1 MPYDPHYHARMLLS
15 RVPDEIRKSISTE
28 ELNDRLVEA
37 ARLGAQANDPALS
50 DELRKAARLR
60 GQAVL
65 QAQPREA
72 TRAQHA
78 KLIAKAAATPH
89 RGQAEAI
96 RRQAEEL
103 ISEQHPIAPPHG
115 AAVRKAKGDDP
126 VPVFD
131 QAGNL
136 VGVCDPDD
144 ITPLGS
150 PGGKAPPPASGA
162 DVPPP
167 DPGAGGAVA
176 KAVSRCKVVVW
187 DQSGRQYATDRR
199 SIRSSVRKSDDDT
212 MTLYD
217 TAGRAY
223 QVSRSAVQ
231 SPEAQARNTG
241 PVNAGGTTGMG
252 QPRVTG
258 PAAALPADG
267 PQARLQGDV
276 SGRQVIKASS
286 LGLPY
291 RTVGEAARERRLAKI
306 EKATGQD
313 LSRPHAY
320 ARNPYSPEAHCICEA
335 PSGHRVHPH
344 AAPGIR
350 QVAKSANWTPGLTNP
365 ATDKWLAAQR
375 RGNPWPPVAGR

>member
-15 RVPDEIRKSISTE
+15 RVPDEIRKSISNE

-78 KLIAKAAATPH
+78 ELIAKAAATPH

-103 ISEQHPIAPPHG
+103 ISERHPIAPPSRG
-115 AAVRKAKGDDP
+115 AGVRKAKADIAEM

-131 QAGNL
+131 QDGQL
-136 VGVCDPDD
+136 VGIADPAD
-144 ITPLGS
+144 ITPVRGS
-150 PGGKAPPPASGA
+150 KPNPTPEENAQDGQAAEN
-162 DVPPP
+162 
-167 DPGAGGAVA
+167 VA
-176 KAVSRCKVVVW
+176 KATGMVAVYDANGRPYLTYQQHIRKSAGELVTVR
-187 DQSGRQYATDRR
+187 DSSGRSYKVPR
-199 SIRSSVRKSDDDT
+199 SV
-212 MTLYD
+212 L
-217 TAGRAY
+217 
-223 QVSRSAVQ
+223 Q
-231 SPEAQARNTG
+231 SPEAQARDTG

-252 QPRVTG
+252 QPRQTG
-258 PAAALPADG
+258 PAAALPGDG
-267 PQARLQGDV
+267 PQARLRGDV
-276 SGRQVIKASS
+276 PGRQVIKASS

-306 EKATGQD
+306 EKATGRD
-313 LSRPHAY
+313 LSRPHVY

-350 QVAKSANWTPGLTNP
+350 QVAKSANWMPGLTNP